1 MALLR
6 TAIDVLSL
14 YTPRTRCA
22 ALNAR
27 FAHIPFAMPH
37 PMRMLIVDVLEALA
51 FKVLE
56 AADAAKALRLC
67 LCVDLEAKPTDRMG
81 LAR

>member
-1 MALLR
+1 
-6 TAIDVLSL
+6 
-14 YTPRTRCA
+14 
-22 ALNAR
+22 
-27 FAHIPFAMPH
+27 
-37 PMRMLIVDVLEALA
+37 MRMLIVDVLEALA

-56 AADAAKALRLC
+56 AADAAKALTLC